1 MTGGQD
7 VPLALLEVVVEGLG
21 RYWDGAEVAVPS
33 VWTDATLTDRTAVL
47 SHLAWRARGAEI
59 RYPAT
64 HPASRLALAAE
75 REAWAWGVA
84 RDAGVSLP
92 PVRFGLYWLA
102 RDPPGVQVEACVRL
116 LAAART
122 GVLPAGPYRCAVCP
136 AERDLRLVVHARC
149 TGPGLQEWRCGVCAR
164 LPADPDAV
172 PESVDALY
180 RRNRNRH
187 RE

>member
-1 MTGGQD
+1 MTAGQD
-7 VPLALLEVVVEGLG
+7 VPLVLLGVVVEGLG
-21 RYWDGAEVAVPS
+21 QHGDGAEVAAPT
-33 VWTDATLTDRTAVL
+33 VWTDAPLAERTAVL

-84 RDAGVSLP
+84 RDAGVGLP

-102 RDPPGVQVEACVRL
+102 HDPPPVQLEACVRL

-122 GVLPAGPYRCAVCP
+122 GALPAAPYRCAVCP
-136 AERDLRLVVHARC
+136 ARWDLRLVIHARC
-149 TGPGLQEWRCGVCAR
+149 TGPGLEEWRCGVCAR
-164 LPADPDAV
+164 LPVDPDAV

-180 RRNRNRH
+180 RRNRH
-187 RE
+187 HE